1 MNTQPETEMWSRRL
15 FLQSSLAGM
24 ALLGSR
30 LLFPEV
36 ASASSLQEEGRIR
49 LYNVRRDERLTV
61 RYRSRSGRYDR
72 EALKDINYLLRCNHT
87 KDVRRMDIRLLEFMN
102 MIEKTAARGK
112 EIHISSGYRSPAFN
126 FKLVLFEQGAVLNS
140 FHTQG
145 KAMDFSIPG
154 VRLSSVQ
161 RAAVKL
167 KLGGV
172 GHYRSRGFI
181 HIDTGRPRYW

>member
-1 MNTQPETEMWSRRL
+1 MNTQTETEMWSRRL

-30 LLFPEV
+30 LLFPEM

-87 KDVRRMDIRLLEFMN
+87 KDVRRMDIRLLEFVN
-102 MIEKTAARGK
+102 MIEKSVGRGK
-112 EIHISSGYRSPAFN
+112 EVRISSGYRSPAFN
-126 FKLVLFEQGAVLNS
+126 DKLVFHEQGAVINS
-140 FHTQG
+140 FHTKG

-154 VRLSSVQ
+154 VRISSIQ

-172 GHYRSRGFI
+172 GNYGSRGFI
-181 HIDTGRPRYW
+181 HIDTGRPRFW

>member
-15 FLQSSLAGM
+15 FLQSSLVGM

-30 LLFPEV
+30 LLFPDTAV
-36 ASASSLQEEGRIR
+36 ASSSLPEGRIR
-49 LYNVRRDERLTV
+49 LYNSHSHERLTV
-61 RYRSRSGRYDR
+61 KYRSRSGRYDR
-72 EALKDINYLLRCNHT
+72 DALKDINFLLRCNHT
-87 KDVRRMDIRLLEFMN
+87 KDVRRIDIRLLEFLN
-102 MIEKTAARGK
+102 LIEKSSARGK

-154 VRLSSVQ
+154 ARLSSVQ